1 MQVEDKGGSRYA
13 VNFAKRIVVKVGTST
28 ITYENGKMN
37 HGNIDRLCRGIA
49 DIWNS
54 GREIILVTSGAIAPM
69 ESVFYVASESGT
81 VYFTRNA
88 PVQEGE

>member
-1 MQVEDKGGSRYA
+1 MPYYRMNSKGRD
-13 VNFAKRIVVKVGTST
+13 F
-28 ITYENGKMN
+28 E
-37 HGNIDRLCRGIA
+37 
-49 DIWNS
+49 
-54 GREIILVTSGAIAPM
+54 LVTSGAIAPM